1 MAVKILMIDDHPLQ
15 IEGYKSVLSFNA
27 KNLQLQIT
35 AAYTC
40 ESAYNI
46 ITDKTNLPDFDL
58 VFLDRNL
65 PPFKEKNIYSGDDL
79 AQLIKIHLPET
90 KIVVL
95 TSHSEPLML
104 YNIVKKIAPA
114 GLLVKSDFDGEELLV
129 AFDKIL
135 SGETYQSEIVK
146 KTIKLFLEKEMF
158 LDVIDREIL
167 GCIAVGTKTVNMP
180 SQLNLSLSAIE
191 KRKSKI
197 KIYFGIDRG
206 SDEDIIKAAKQ
217 EGFI

>member
-1 MAVKILMIDDHPLQ
+1 MTTKILMIDDHPLQ

-27 KNLQLQIT
+27 QNLQLQVT
-35 AAYTC
+35 AAFNC

-46 ITDKTNLPDFDL
+46 ITASTNLPEFDL

-65 PPFKEKNIYSGDDL
+65 PPYKEKNIYSGDDL
-79 AQLIKIHLPET
+79 AQLIKIHHPKA

-104 YNIVKKIAPA
+104 YNIFKKVAPA

-158 LDVIDREIL
+158 LDAIDRQIL
-167 GCIAVGTKTVNMP
+167 GFITNGTKTVNMP
-180 SQLNLSLSAIE
+180 SLLNLSLSAIE
-191 KRKSKI
+191 KRKAKI

-206 SDEDIIKAAKQ
+206 RDEDIIKAAKA